1 MELSKVVL
9 FANHTTTG
17 SVYNTPF
24 ITTEGATSVRFWVEG
39 PYKSGAGGSAFV
51 AFDHA
56 MYEGGAVQPFT
67 GFRMLGAGGSSAY
80 LDATQ
85 PVAITL
91 ASGIL
96 HSFVCG
102 YIDQNFMPNCL
113 QVRYEISGVAGS
125 ASAGTIT
132 AFMSIARARE
142 I

>member
-1 MELSKVVL
+1 MELSKYTL

-17 SVYNTPF
+17 SIYNTPF
-24 ITTEGATSVRFWVEG
+24 YDTENAKSVRFWFEG
-39 PYKSGAGGSAFV
+39 PYQAGVGASAFI

-56 MYEGGAVQPFT
+56 MYMGGAVQPFT

-113 QVRYEISGVAGS
+113 QVRYELSGVTASAG
-125 ASAGTIT
+125 AGTIT
-132 AFMSIARARE
+132 AFMSIGRERE